1 MSEDII
7 GMREMGAIFS
17 ITDGFGVD
25 REQISV
31 PLGKEDPGAVRRLP
45 TGEIEIVVP
54 LTVPIEEWL
63 NTLKSGLEELGY
75 APTDEQEGSE
85 DV

>member
-7 GMREMGAIFS
+7 GMGEMSAIFDV
-17 ITDGFGVD
+17 TDELGID

-31 PLGKEDPGAVRRLP
+31 PLEKEDPGAVRRLP

-54 LTVPIEEWL
+54 RTVPIEEWVA
-63 NTLKSGLEELGY
+63 TLKSSLKGLGFVP
-75 APTDEQEGSE
+75 AEQE
-85 DV
+85 DD

>member
-17 ITDGFGVD
+17 VTDELGVD
-25 REQISV
+25 RERISV
-31 PLGKEDPGAVRRLP
+31 PLEKEDPGAVRRLP

-54 LTVPIEEWL
+54 RTVAIEAWL
-63 NTLKSGLEELGY
+63 GVLRAGLEELGFT
-75 APTDEQEGSE
+75 ATEREE
-85 DV
+85 E